1 MYESNKMLSPR
12 SMKPPP
18 SALDEVPLVTR
29 MLSVEGDLVEWVM
42 GSGNGSMQPPENPR
56 EFRDS
61 PSCAFPSIITSQVG
75 SSPANRVSSPLGLTL
90 RDPPSSSFLNF
101 MACLSPIQCMETDS
115 PVNTLT
121 GGRSSIEP
129 LKRRALKR
137 SWSDRSIG
145 DMPCAAACGGSQLL
159 SGPID
164 SPAPFTL
171 ESVPQ
176 LQRQKTN
183 EPMILSPVMQ
193 LAHPRVQPQ
202 QPQQQPPVTTHGAS
216 PVLPPQTYAVTAT
229 GNTTQQQPGGAAP
242 IIKSEPVKPEP
253 VVDSSK
259 DREPDL
265 NRTFRPCK
273 CRKSKCLKLYCEC
286 FSGGKFCSEGEHCTM
301 ICCKAL
307 TICAQRVRVSTVGT
321 RELIQRRQTGQ
332 EIPDPA
338 KINNRYLACPLN
350 SCISEHAAVC
360 RGWLHA
366 NVRGPDVRKSTAS
379 AIIVKQRVQIDVNA
393 MGAKIVKRTGV
404 FKALNVICVSTKAL
418 FESAVFCR

>member
-1 MYESNKMLSPR
+1 MLSPR

-29 MLSVEGDLVEWVM
+29 MLSVEGDLVEWIM
-42 GSGNGSMQPPENPR
+42 GSGSGNMQPPETPR

-61 PSCAFPSIITSQVG
+61 PSRAFPSIITSQVG
-75 SSPANRVSSPLGLTL
+75 ASPANRVSSPLGLTL
-90 RDPPSSSFLNF
+90 RDSPSSSFLNF

-115 PVNTLT
+115 PVNTLLS

-137 SWSDRSIG
+137 SWSDRSI
-145 DMPCAAACGGSQLL
+145 
-159 SGPID
+159 GPID

-193 LAHPRVQPQ
+193 LVHPRVQL
-202 QPQQQPPVTTHGAS
+202 QQPPVTTHAAS
-216 PVLPPQTYAVTAT
+216 PAVPPQTYAVTAT
-229 GNTTQQQPGGAAP
+229 GNTTQQQPGGAA
-242 IIKSEPVKPEP
+242 IVIKSEPVKPEP

-286 FSGGKFCSEGEHCTM
+286 FSGGKFCSEACSCFDCGNTRTNPEAADRARNPRPRQNKQSGLASCKCKRSGCQKKYCECYHSQAACTDR
-301 ICCKAL
+301 CQCNGCQNSEKDRL
-307 TICAQRVRVSTVGT
+307 EFS
-321 RELIQRRQTGQ
+321 ELKLRI
-332 EIPDPA
+332 
-338 KINNRYLACPLN
+338 
-350 SCISEHAAVC
+350 AASL
-360 RGWLHA
+360 GAAA
-366 NVRGPDVRKSTAS
+366 NGGP
-379 AIIVKQRVQIDVNA
+379 
-393 MGAKIVKRTGV
+393 G
-404 FKALNVICVSTKAL
+404 FKPRIMHPS
-418 FESAVFCR
+418 